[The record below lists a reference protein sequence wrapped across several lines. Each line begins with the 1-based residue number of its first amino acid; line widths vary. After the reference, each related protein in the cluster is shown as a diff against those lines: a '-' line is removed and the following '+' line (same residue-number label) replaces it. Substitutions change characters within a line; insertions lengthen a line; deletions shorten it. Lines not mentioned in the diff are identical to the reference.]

1 MIPTVARLGYPA
13 AAAGDATA
21 PVWSATGC
29 LVRNGA
35 GFVRGVQRRGFT
47 RKLCACES
55 GRGHDLVTSRAGR
68 IGPLVRV
75 GYVAGAIAIPHCVS
89 VHLPPK
95 VKMTRTE
102 IRPAFDPT
110 LHPIGYALAS
120 ELLAEGLA
128 IEVHPA
134 LAVPV
139 TLSAPSDLFGWEWE
153 HVAA

>member
-1 MIPTVARLGYPA
+1 
-13 AAAGDATA
+13 
-21 PVWSATGC
+21 
-29 LVRNGA
+29 
-35 GFVRGVQRRGFT
+35 
-47 RKLCACES
+47 
-55 GRGHDLVTSRAGR
+55 
-68 IGPLVRV
+68 
-75 GYVAGAIAIPHCVS
+75 
-89 VHLPPK
+89 
-95 VKMTRTE
+95 MTRTE

-139 TLSAPSDLFGWEWE
+139 ALSAPSDLFGWEWE